1 MLASF
6 GAAYLKGDPLA
17 AGFLDG
23 DFRDPQSLRAIM
35 AQRTSQRISVELAA
49 LLTTQQNPLGQSVA
63 RERHMQQL
71 CAAQGAGVVVT
82 GQQVGLFLGPLYTV
96 YKAATAV
103 AAARTLSAQT
113 GQPIVPLFWL
123 QTEDHDYEEIRSC
136 TIPSPNKGEP
146 PLVLSL
152 PPSDPAEQRM
162 SVAYRQLGPEVDALL
177 SELESWLHPLPHSAD
192 CVSLLRRHYAIG
204 RSLAQA
210 FSGLLCELFADE
222 GLLCLDPRQP
232 GQDTLPK
239 LAAPLYRNI
248 LTSHETLGSALLA
261 RQRALSDRGFAC
273 QIPVRPQSSL
283 LFFHPDGERSPRH
296 RLQQH
301 QQTGPDGHASL
312 LQWAIPQD
320 GRRYSQADLLA
331 RMDSDPLSFGTSA
344 LVRPLVQ
351 DTILPTVAYVGG
363 PAELSYFAQVTPLY
377 HALGI
382 VQPVIMPRA
391 RFRLIDES
399 TRTAL
404 AKLALRACDVEAPKD
419 DIMLR
424 LAQGK
429 PADVPSPQAVE
440 ERLLAQLLSPL
451 SEIDSLDPALQDA
464 VHTARRVMEKTA
476 KKISLR
482 YAQRLHEKDTVNSER
497 IDRLQA
503 AIFPSSTPQERLF
516 SLPFY
521 LAKYGLFGW
530 KQRLFES
537 LAARSVFSADQA
549 VRDIFL

>member
-1 MLASF
+1 
-6 GAAYLKGDPLA
+6 
-17 AGFLDG
+17 
-23 DFRDPQSLRAIM
+23 
-35 AQRTSQRISVELAA
+35 
-49 LLTTQQNPLGQSVA
+49 
-63 RERHMQQL
+63 
-71 CAAQGAGVVVT
+71 
-82 GQQVGLFLGPLYTV
+82 
-96 YKAATAV
+96 
-103 AAARTLSAQT
+103 
-113 GQPIVPLFWL
+113 
-123 QTEDHDYEEIRSC
+123 
-136 TIPSPNKGEP
+136 
-146 PLVLSL
+146 
-152 PPSDPAEQRM
+152 M

-192 CVSLLRRHYAIG
+192 CLSLLRRHYAIG

-312 LQWAIPQD
+312 LQWSIPQD
-320 GRRYSQADLLA
+320 GRRYSQSDLLA

-503 AIFPSSTPQERLF
+503 AIFPSSIPQERLF

-537 LAARSVFSADQA
+537 LAARSVFSADQS